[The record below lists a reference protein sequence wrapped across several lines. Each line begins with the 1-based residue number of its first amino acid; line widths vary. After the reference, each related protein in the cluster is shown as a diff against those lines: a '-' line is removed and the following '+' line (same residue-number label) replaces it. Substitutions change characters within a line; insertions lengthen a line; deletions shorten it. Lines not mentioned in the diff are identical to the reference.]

1 MERGW
6 RGMGRQEVV
15 DRWRGG
21 GVGWGGMRQWT
32 GGEGV
37 GWDGEAVDRWRGGGV
52 GWGGM
57 RQWTGGEGV
66 GWDGEAGG
74 SGQVERGWGGMG
86 RQEVVDR
93 WRGGGAGW
101 GGRR

>member
-1 MERGW
+1 M
-6 RGMGRQEVV
+6 
-15 DRWRGG
+15 
-21 GVGWGGMRQWT
+21 
-32 GGEGV
+32 
-37 GWDGEAVDRWRGGGV
+37 

-74 SGQVERGWGGMG
+74 SGQVERGWRGMG

-93 WRGGGAGW
+93 WRGGGVGW